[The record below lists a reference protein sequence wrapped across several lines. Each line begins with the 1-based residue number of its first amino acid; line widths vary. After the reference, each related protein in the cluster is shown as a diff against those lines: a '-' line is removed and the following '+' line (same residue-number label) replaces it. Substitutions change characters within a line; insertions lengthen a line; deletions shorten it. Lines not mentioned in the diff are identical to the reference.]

1 MILSYIR
8 QICIRQ
14 KLKHGLPSIFLYFI
28 FSGFLWNTS
37 ILKFHFIFLVSII
50 YAKHTRDKSK
60 KIIIIY
66 YIINYD
72 AIILRPWNLNVDVN
86 SSIVRSIWFFFSVSN
101 FFGISITYFIIF
113 IMFANGRFQLIYYV
127 GNQSVVS
134 K

>member
-86 SSIVRSIWFFFSVSN
+86 SSIVRSIWFFFFRVQLLWYKYNILHNLYNVCEWPISVN
-101 FFGISITYFIIF
+101 LLRRT
-113 IMFANGRFQLIYYV
+113 
-127 GNQSVVS
+127 
-134 K
+134 